1 MEIEAKYA
9 VPDVEV
15 LVRLETLP
23 TLAGYEIDAGERRHD
38 LDTFL
43 DTADRRFLAA
53 GYYLRRRETAGGVRL
68 TLKELSGGVAG
79 IHRREELE
87 ALVAADVP
95 PAEWPPGELRAR
107 VRAIVADTPL
117 EPFLQLSQ
125 ERLARRVCDGGRDV
139 AELSLD
145 RVLLD
150 GAVGRRW
157 FEVELELRADG
168 TEDDLSRLTAALL
181 EVGPLAPESRSKF
194 ARALET
200 AAADPAAEAANAILL
215 PPRERVLHE
224 DQARKAGARGR
235 RALALLA
242 LDDGLTQVEAGRRAG
257 LSDRRVRYW
266 LSRYRGEGVAIYGTV
281 AAAAPPAGAAPSAA
295 ETEVVTAPAGAAT
308 ASAAGAAATAE
319 AGAPAIDEP
328 EADAVVADE
337 PADASAADEPADARV
352 IAPATPKKR
361 PGIAPSD
368 SMTAAAASTLRLH
381 LARMLEHEA
390 GTRLGEDPEELH
402 DMRVSTRRM
411 RMALRVFA
419 DYLDRDTLR
428 PVLKGLRRT
437 GDTLGAVRDL
447 DVFHEK
453 TRLYLDSLPEARSGE
468 LGGLLAAWCAARDL
482 QRERLMDYLD
492 GERYRRFVET
502 TTELLDG
509 PLERLVPRVSGG
521 PRPQRVSQ
529 VLPGILFQDMAVVW
543 AFESQIDGPQTP
555 LPVFHALRKACKGL
569 RYTLEFFE
577 GVLGPG
583 AKPLIKTVKGMQ
595 DHLGDLQ
602 DAVVT
607 CGVLRDFIT
616 WGEWRHHGHTLPE
629 PTELVV
635 APGAARYMAAR
646 QEEMER
652 LVLGFPEVW
661 PTVAGVGFSRDL
673 ATVIAE
679 I

>member
-15 LVRLETLP
+15 LVRLETVP

-95 PAEWPPGELRAR
+95 PTEWPPGALRER
-107 VRAIVADTPL
+107 VRTIVGDAPL
-117 EPFLQLSQ
+117 EQFLQLGQ
-125 ERLARRVCDGGRDV
+125 ERLARRVRDGARDV

-145 RVLLD
+145 RVLLHD
-150 GAVGRRW
+150 AEGRRW
-157 FEVELELRADG
+157 FEAELELRADG
-168 TEDDLSRLTAALL
+168 TEDDLARLTAALL
-181 EVGPLAPESRSKF
+181 DVGPLEPESRSKF
-194 ARALET
+194 ARALQT
-200 AAADPAAEAANAILL
+200 AAADAGVEAVSLNLL
-215 PPRERVLHE
+215 SPQERVLHE
-224 DQARKAGARGR
+224 DEARKAGARVR

-266 LSRYRGEGVAIYGTV
+266 LSRYRGEGVAIYGV
-281 AAAAPPAGAAPSAA
+281 AAAPVTTPAD
-295 ETEVVTAPAGAAT
+295 
-308 ASAAGAAATAE
+308 AAALGETGADTGAE
-319 AGAPAIDEP
+319 ALAPDGP
-328 EADAVVADE
+328 EADTPVV
-337 PADASAADEPADARV
+337 
-352 IAPATPKKR
+352 TPGPQKKR
-361 PGIAPSD
+361 PDIAPTD
-368 SMTAAAASTLRLH
+368 SMTAAAVSTLSFH

-390 GTRLGEDPEELH
+390 GARLGEDPEELH

-428 PVLKGLRRT
+428 PMLKGLRRT

-447 DVFHEK
+447 DVFQEK

-468 LGGLLAAWCAARDL
+468 LGGLLAAWSAERDL
-482 QRERLMDYLD
+482 QREHLVDYLD
-492 GERYRRFVET
+492 GERYRRFVEAT
-502 TTELLDG
+502 SELLAG
-509 PLERLVPRVSGG
+509 PLERLVPQVYGG

-555 LPVFHALRKACKGL
+555 LPIFHALRKACKGL

-616 WGEWRHHGHTLPE
+616 WGEWRHRGHTLPE

-661 PTVAGVGFSRDL
+661 PTVAGVGFSREL